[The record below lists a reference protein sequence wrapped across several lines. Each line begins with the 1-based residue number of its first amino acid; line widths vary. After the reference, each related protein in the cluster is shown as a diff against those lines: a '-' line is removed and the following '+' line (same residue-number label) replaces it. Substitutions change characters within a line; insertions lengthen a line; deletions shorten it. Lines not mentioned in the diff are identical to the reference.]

1 MRKLPAGTIFWVL
14 LQSAK
19 SKGDRMM
26 LNRKPTS
33 MEQYFRWLQKQR
45 TDAEAQ
51 TGQSYVIVGCS
62 IQKP

>member
-1 MRKLPAGTIFWVL
+1 MKKLPAGTIFWVL
-14 LQSAK
+14 LECATG
-19 SKGDRMM
+19 KGDRMM

-51 TGQSYVIVGCS
+51 TGKAYVIVGHS